1 MVYLIMP
8 FQMHKIEFEL
18 WDYCEMSRMWKKERV
33 VYFRSQF
40 LIFHESNEEE
50 HITLKT
56 VDTRSKLET
65 VSSEYTQYYVNHSTT
80 MSVIVWILRSSLNIM
95 YGTAAGW
102 QGTHVY
108 LPLNDTVPSQ
118 GISNKTYSRPLPD
131 VTEENI
137 IKKPDMSSGIS
148 FAIRILYFS

>member
-1 MVYLIMP
+1 
-8 FQMHKIEFEL
+8 
-18 WDYCEMSRMWKKERV
+18 
-33 VYFRSQF
+33 
-40 LIFHESNEEE
+40 
-50 HITLKT
+50 
-56 VDTRSKLET
+56 
-65 VSSEYTQYYVNHSTT
+65 
-80 MSVIVWILRSSLNIM
+80 M

-137 IKKPDMSSGIS
+137 IKNLTGAAGFHLRFES
-148 FAIRILYFS
+148 FTSRKFC